1 MATRKK
7 SYSHKRRSKRG
18 KILNQ
23 KGREVIRTWNKE
35 RVVSRMENKT
45 TKDTG
50 RSTEGL
56 EALSKWSERQVK
68 SGGGTRGA
76 EGVGRVR
83 SS

>member
-1 MATRKK
+1 MK
-7 SYSHKRRSKRG
+7 SYSHERWSKCG
-18 KILNQ
+18 KISNQ
-23 KGREVIRTWNKE
+23 KGKEMIGTRNKE
-35 RVVSRMENKT
+35 RMVSKMENKAN
-45 TKDTG
+45 KDAG
-50 RSTEGL
+50 RPTEGL